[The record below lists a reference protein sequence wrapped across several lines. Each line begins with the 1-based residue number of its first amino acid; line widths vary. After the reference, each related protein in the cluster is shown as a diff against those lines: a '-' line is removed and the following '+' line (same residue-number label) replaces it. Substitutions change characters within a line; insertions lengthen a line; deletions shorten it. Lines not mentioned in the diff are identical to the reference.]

1 MSSARPRHG
10 AIASSAMRERHL
22 PPGPGRFAF
31 AQLREWI
38 ATPCDVLD
46 ACATRYGSAFTL
58 RFPFQR
64 PLVVVSDPEAVRRVF
79 NIGFH
84 AIDAGCTNE
93 MLVPV
98 VGAHSPVVLDG
109 RRHLRIRRALA
120 VPLGR
125 TQVAASTAALER
137 RTSRW
142 LDGLPI
148 GKPFAIHPAFE
159 ELTLD
164 VMLEDVLGLTAGER
178 TQAIRRDVRT
188 LLALLARTTTTLAWM
203 LIGRAPAF
211 AALPTWRP
219 VERLLARL
227 DAALAGEI
235 EAARERAARNEPAF
249 GALDRL
255 VRPFERGGDTLA
267 PREIRDQLVT
277 LLWAGCETTPNALA
291 WGVHHLVENP
301 TWIERIADEAGHAE
315 VGPPRA
321 LDDVESPVTRSALDA
336 VIRETLR
343 LSPVI
348 TLAKR
353 RLAAEL
359 RLGEWM
365 LPAGTDVA
373 ACLYLAHRDPRR
385 WPSPT
390 HFDPN
395 RFLASERANPFH
407 FLPFG
412 GGIRRCVGMHLALGE
427 MRVVLGALCRRK
439 RFRAAPGYRMRVA
452 RHTVAYLPSEGMPI
466 VCDGDR

>member
-1 MSSARPRHG
+1 
-10 AIASSAMRERHL
+10 MRERHL

-46 ACATRYGSAFTL
+46 TCAARYGSAFTL

-64 PLVVVSDPEAVRRVF
+64 PLVVVSEPDAVRKVF
-79 NIGFH
+79 SIGFQ
-84 AIDAGCTNE
+84 AIDAGCTNDL
-93 MLVPV
+93 LVPV

-109 RRHLRIRRALA
+109 RPHLRIRRALA
-120 VPLGR
+120 VPFGR

-148 GKPFAIHPAFE
+148 GRPFAIHTAFE

-164 VMLEDVLGLTAGER
+164 VMLEDVIGLAPGDR
-178 TQAIRRDVRT
+178 TRAIRDDVRA
-188 LLALLARTTTTLAWM
+188 LLALLSRTSTTLTWM

-211 AALPTWRP
+211 AVLPTWRP

-227 DAALAGEI
+227 DTALASEI
-235 EAARERAARNEPAF
+235 EAARERAARAKPPR

-255 VRPFERGGDTLA
+255 VRPFERGGDALDA
-267 PREIRDQLVT
+267 REIRDQLVT

-301 TWIERIADEAGHAE
+301 EWIERIANEAAHAVE
-315 VGPPRA
+315 EPSRA
-321 LDDVESPVTRSALDA
+321 LDDAESPDTRTALDA

-353 RLAAEL
+353 RLAHEL
-359 RLGEWM
+359 RLGEWI

-373 ACLYLAHRDPRR
+373 ACLYLAHRDPQR

-395 RFLASERANPFH
+395 RFLTSERANPFH

-466 VCDGDR
+466 VCDRDR